1 MTWLIGFGSAALLL
15 VSSISV
21 PPVSADV
28 VELRNGQRVEGTS
41 KGADDARRPD
51 RGRRSHRDVRAR

>member
-1 MTWLIGFGSAALLL
+1 MRSLIGFVSAALLL

-28 VELRNGQRVEGTS
+28 VELRNGQRVEGTF
-41 KGADDARRPD
+41 KGADDSAVRIE
-51 RGRRSHRDVRAR
+51 RSTVES